1 LNIGKE
7 GKVVYARGPT
17 VPPEKRSVLRI
28 MAKANDPPLK
38 FGKIIDRIE
47 QMREELLML
56 QRSLEKME
64 LAEPAVSED
73 EASNGIKD
81 V

>member
-1 LNIGKE
+1 
-7 GKVVYARGPT
+7 
-17 VPPEKRSVLRI
+17 
-28 MAKANDPPLK
+28 MAKANDPPLA

-64 LAEPAVSED
+64 PAEPAAPED
-73 EASNGIKD
+73 GAANGIED

>member
-1 LNIGKE
+1 
-7 GKVVYARGPT
+7 
-17 VPPEKRSVLRI
+17 
-28 MAKANDPPLK
+28 MAKANDPPLT
-38 FGKIIDRIE
+38 FGEIIDRIE

-64 LAEPAVSED
+64 LADSED
-73 EASNGIKD
+73 GAANGIKD

>member
-1 LNIGKE
+1 
-7 GKVVYARGPT
+7 
-17 VPPEKRSVLRI
+17 
-28 MAKANDPPLK
+28 MAKTNGPPLA
-38 FGKIIDRIE
+38 FGEIIDHIE

-64 LAEPAVSED
+64 FAEPAASE
-73 EASNGIKD
+73 AGAANGNKD

>member
-1 LNIGKE
+1 
-7 GKVVYARGPT
+7 
-17 VPPEKRSVLRI
+17 
-28 MAKANDPPLK
+28 MAKANNPPLT
-38 FGKIIDRIE
+38 FGEIIDRIE

-64 LAEPAVSED
+64 LPQPAAPED
-73 EASNGIKD
+73 RAAHGIKD

>member
-1 LNIGKE
+1 
-7 GKVVYARGPT
+7 
-17 VPPEKRSVLRI
+17 
-28 MAKANDPPLK
+28 MAKVNDPPLA

-47 QMREELLML
+47 QMREEMLTL

-73 EASNGIKD
+73 GAANGIKNI
-81 V
+81 